1 MGIKPIH
8 NIKKLDERSFE
19 ELFRLYF
26 TPLTYL
32 AKKYMNDIETAKE
45 IVHDV
50 FINLWEKRD
59 TIDLNK
65 PVKSYLFTSLNNKCI
80 NYIRDNKKFNHNIIE
95 LDDFNNDSNWES
107 SDKLVECE
115 LEDKINTTINSLPE
129 KCRQIFIM
137 NRFDNLKYKE
147 IANKLGIS
155 IKTVEAQMSKA
166 LKVLRENLIDYITI
180 IILII
185 NIIYLINK

>member
-1 MGIKPIH
+1 MEIKPIH
-8 NIKKLDERSFE
+8 NIKKLDEKSFE

-26 TPLTYL
+26 TPLTYF
-32 AKKYMNDIETAKE
+32 AKKYINDIETAKE

-65 PVKSYLFTSLNNKCI
+65 PVKSYLFTSVNNKCI

-95 LDDFNNDSNWES
+95 LDNINNDSNWES

-185 NIIYLINK
+185 YLINK